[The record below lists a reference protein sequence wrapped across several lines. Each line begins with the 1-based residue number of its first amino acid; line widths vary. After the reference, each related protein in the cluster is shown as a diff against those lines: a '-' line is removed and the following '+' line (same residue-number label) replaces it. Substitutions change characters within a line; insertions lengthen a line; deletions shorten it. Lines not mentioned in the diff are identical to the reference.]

1 MHNFFKRKHSITSFA
16 FFSNFQLF
24 RVGAFPSSIAIMSST
39 MEKVLKFSAAI
50 RGFHYYQR
58 IWSPRENEE
67 LNCLHEQGNVF
78 DIFAIKTICRNG
90 KIVRQLP
97 REISRI
103 TKFIL
108 DRGAQVNAVL
118 TSNNYRHSPLV
129 QGGLEILCEVTICM
143 PATITNHMVVDQYKG
158 LLNEFYTEPQE
169 EEILRSILAI
179 SLLDDNDERSRTVP
193 KKKKKKTEKQPNQGS
208 TKSHDI
214 QVMFQAQIRRQQETT
229 KNDNNTII
237 ID

>member
-1 MHNFFKRKHSITSFA
+1 MHNFFKRKHAITTLA
-16 FFSNFQLF
+16 FFSNFQLLQ
-24 RVGAFPSSIAIMSST
+24 VGAFSSSIAIMSST
-39 MEKVLKFSAAI
+39 TEKVLKFSAAI
-50 RGFHYYQR
+50 WAFHYYQR

-67 LNCLHEQGNVF
+67 LNCLHEQ
-78 DIFAIKTICRNG
+78 AIKTICRNG
-90 KIVRQLP
+90 KIVGHLP

-118 TSNNYRHSPLV
+118 TSNNYRRSPLV
-129 QGGLEILCEVTICM
+129 QGGLEIPCEVAIRM
-143 PATITNHMVVDQYKG
+143 PAIITNHMVVDQYKE

-169 EEILRSILAI
+169 EEILGSFLAI
-179 SLLDDNDERSRTVP
+179 SPLDNNDERPRTEP
-193 KKKKKKTEKQPNQGS
+193 EKMKKKTEKQPNQGS

-214 QVMFQAQIRRQQETT
+214 RVMFQAQILRQETT
-229 KNDNNTII
+229 KSDNNTII